1 MKIHNINL
9 DSEVNEKL
17 FHLAVGNF
25 DGVHLGHQKIIKQ
38 LVSNASVDSKPSA
51 ILSFYPHPRQFFSRN
66 LDYYQIIGL
75 EKKQQLLKHLGITDL
90 FFLHF
95 DQSIANLITHLIL

>member
-38 LVSNASVDSKPSA
+38 LVSNASKDSKPSA
-51 ILSFYPHPRQFFSRN
+51 ILSFHPHPRQFFSRN

-75 EKKQQLLKHLGITDL
+75 EKKQQL
-90 FFLHF
+90 
-95 DQSIANLITHLIL
+95 